1 MRSRLLARAAPLAVL
16 ALVFVIVPERS
27 MPRSFDY
34 LDIEA
39 GSGASSG
46 GHAAIRFGDDTYHFL
61 NADPGIVRA
70 VRVRSDAF
78 DYVYRAYDNRG
89 IDVTRV
95 DVSDAT
101 YAALRAA
108 FVRRLLVE
116 DAQLDALDSARHDGM
131 LLDWLAANASR
142 ATSPGLSADPG
153 IRLRGTGYFYGGS
166 NYDTPTAGVATSK
179 WAAVLVHTGAV
190 TIRAVRE
197 EIERELGA
205 GWIDRQV
212 ARLDREIHSLRYT
225 CAKAPTFE
233 RNRVPDAGAEFAD
246 RYRDLLLARLAL
258 YVIAT
263 ARPPVPEGF
272 RTSPRQ
278 SFILDTREI
287 QAMRTRSTQLRARL
301 QKLVTSSRRDRG
313 FPILVALARLVA
325 MDTSVELGRL
335 VVPDTF
341 EDDHDTITPEL
352 LLTNENAATVVLAE
366 KQDEFARAKRA
377 AENDASDNEVTWTR
391 LELAANLYLEFE
403 RGFMSG
409 ALIRVEPSPVP
420 SRAAALDPAWPH
432 PDAAPAA
439 LAAWRDCARAVT
451 DDIQA
456 ELEQLYGYD
465 LVSRNC
471 VTEIF
476 ATIDSAFAQTPP
488 SAAPEIAERA
498 ALGGRVDGERGLNF
512 IPFFSAAAVNHTY
525 RVAER
530 SRLPSYR
537 HYWLDRML
545 RDNDSIT
552 TRLRESN
559 TLTSRLYQHG
569 ESDIFLF
576 FTDDAPALRP
586 IFGATNVIFGTG
598 AAAAGLLTSPFDHG
612 RLALGGLRGVLFS
625 IPELAFVNIRKGSN
639 VIVPR
644 NWMNTPGFDATY
656 TTAQRDD
663 RYSQTKTSD
672 SITP

>member
-1 MRSRLLARAAPLAVL
+1 
-16 ALVFVIVPERS
+16 
-27 MPRSFDY
+27 
-34 LDIEA
+34 
-39 GSGASSG
+39 
-46 GHAAIRFGDDTYHFL
+46 
-61 NADPGIVRA
+61 
-70 VRVRSDAF
+70 
-78 DYVYRAYDNRG
+78 
-89 IDVTRV
+89 
-95 DVSDAT
+95 
-101 YAALRAA
+101 
-108 FVRRLLVE
+108 
-116 DAQLDALDSARHDGM
+116 
-131 LLDWLAANASR
+131 
-142 ATSPGLSADPG
+142 
-153 IRLRGTGYFYGGS
+153 
-166 NYDTPTAGVATSK
+166 
-179 WAAVLVHTGAV
+179 
-190 TIRAVRE
+190 
-197 EIERELGA
+197 
-205 GWIDRQV
+205 
-212 ARLDREIHSLRYT
+212 
-225 CAKAPTFE
+225 
-233 RNRVPDAGAEFAD
+233 
-246 RYRDLLLARLAL
+246 
-258 YVIAT
+258 
-263 ARPPVPEGF
+263 
-272 RTSPRQ
+272 
-278 SFILDTREI
+278 
-287 QAMRTRSTQLRARL
+287 
-301 QKLVTSSRRDRG
+301 
-313 FPILVALARLVA
+313 
-325 MDTSVELGRL
+325 
-335 VVPDTF
+335 
-341 EDDHDTITPEL
+341 
-352 LLTNENAATVVLAE
+352 
-366 KQDEFARAKRA
+366 
-377 AENDASDNEVTWTR
+377 
-391 LELAANLYLEFE
+391 
-403 RGFMSG
+403 MSG

-420 SRAAALDPAWPH
+420 SRVAALDPAWPH
-432 PDAAPAA
+432 PGAAPAA

-586 IFGATNVIFGTG
+586 IFGATNVLFGTG

-625 IPELAFVNIRKGSN
+625 IPELAFFNIRKGSN

-656 TTAQRDD
+656 ATAQRDD